1 MCVTTTYKGRNV
13 MKKFELNLSK
23 NFIAVSILSIFGIF
37 MASEFALAAT
47 NNDAI
52 TQVLCN
58 VVNQLSGGIGKA
70 IATIAIIVLGIGLFI
85 GKLSWPL
92 AIATAVGIGM
102 IFGAASIVNWISA
115 GTGGNADAGMCG

>member
-1 MCVTTTYKGRNV
+1 

>member
-1 MCVTTTYKGRNV
+1 
-13 MKKFELNLSK
+13 MKKFEFSLSK
-23 NFIAVSILSIFGIF
+23 NFIAVSI
-37 MASEFALAAT
+37 MAFLGVVVASQYSFAD

-58 VVNQLSGGIGKA
+58 VVGQLSGGIGKA
-70 IATIAIIVLGIGLFI
+70 IATIGIIVLGIGMFI

-92 AIATAVGIGM
+92 AIATAIGIGM

-115 GTGGNADAGMCG
+115 GTANGDAGMCG